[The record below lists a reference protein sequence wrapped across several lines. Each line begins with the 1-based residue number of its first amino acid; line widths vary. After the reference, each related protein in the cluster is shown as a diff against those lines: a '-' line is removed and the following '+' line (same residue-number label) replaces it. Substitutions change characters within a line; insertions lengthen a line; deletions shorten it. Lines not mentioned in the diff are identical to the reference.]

1 MKKNKNLLPPFLM
14 IRSGL
19 LNDLILAAGLVGGV
33 CIADATL
40 SDKQSIGYA
49 SLMVFVIA
57 FLIASVKTAAKKD
70 YMRQDIEQVI
80 EQMQDFKNDNC
91 DMRFGMVHF
100 PRLAQRL
107 VRYMSKKDNAYFD
120 KLVQNPKAV
129 QNNVVERDIVIGHLQ
144 ANPGDAKLLKDMS
157 IDIESLP
164 RRLYRKV
171 MRANKSK

>member
-19 LNDLILAAGLVGGV
+19 LNDLMLASGLLAGV
-33 CIADATL
+33 CVADITL

-49 SLMVFVIA
+49 SLIVFVIA

-80 EQMQDFKNDNC
+80 EQMQDFKNDGG

-107 VRYMSKKDNAYFD
+107 VRYMSQQDPEYFY
-120 KLVQNPKAV
+120 K
-129 QNNVVERDIVIGHLQ
+129 VVTSSQSIQDSTVKRDIAIGHLK
-144 ANPGDAKLLKDMS
+144 AHPKDAYLLKV
-157 IDIESLP
+157 DIESFP
-164 RRLYRKV
+164 RRLYHKI